1 MNCFPQLR
9 TESHAL
15 KTRKPSS
22 ALSAHLRYLGERRSK
37 MKTKHRTWFNALLIA
52 VLVLATGPAAA
63 QQTKPNIVVLMADDV
78 GWTFLGVYPGGAAP
92 GHPTPNIDRLAKEG
106 AMFTSRR

>member
-1 MNCFPQLR
+1 
-9 TESHAL
+9 
-15 KTRKPSS
+15 
-22 ALSAHLRYLGERRSK
+22 

-78 GWTFLGVYPGGAAP
+78 GWTDLGV
-92 GHPTPNIDRLAKEG
+92 
-106 AMFTSRR
+106 